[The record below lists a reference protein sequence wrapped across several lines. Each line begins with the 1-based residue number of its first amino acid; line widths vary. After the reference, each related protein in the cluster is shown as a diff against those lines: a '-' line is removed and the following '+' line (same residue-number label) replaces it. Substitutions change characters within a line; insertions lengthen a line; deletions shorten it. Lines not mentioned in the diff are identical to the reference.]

1 MHSRGS
7 GFFDFS
13 FSTLTIGNLLVAILF
28 FAVPSK
34 PMELGSVVIAIF
46 LLVDLII
53 IAAVSK
59 LRLEEGWVGTTSVI
73 WSTFIAFYTV
83 ITNRVVA
90 WGKREEEERLTGR
103 QETRRSLSEWLAV
116 FTATLIQIILVLVV
130 ILLTA
135 TLIIR
140 ARDAGVAA
148 PGERYLVDGDKY
160 AIHLACVGNDTYD
173 KQGNRLAT
181 VFVEGGEQPVED
193 TMLGWVHNAYT
204 NGTINR
210 YCFYDRPGI
219 AFSDNAPSP
228 HSAGMTSDAISDALV
243 SAGELGPWVLVS
255 AGVGGIYSRIFS
267 SRHKAEVQGIMLID
281 ALHEDLLASLAN
293 PSKGFLLWLRGVISP
308 LGWDRLFGA
317 IVNGRTPEDRV
328 YGKSA
333 YQTGKFIKAKLQES
347 LVADSLTKSEIS
359 QARHIQND
367 QTPVVVVSSGT
378 KTRNDQEWEKKQ
390 RLLTKLTNKLI
401 SWDIVNGAP
410 HEVWHTYDGRTILE
424 KRVGELLKAA

>member
-1 MHSRGS
+1 MHARGS

-28 FAVPSK
+28 FAIPSK
-34 PMELGSVVIAIF
+34 PMEVGSVAIAVF

-53 IAAVSK
+53 ITAVPK

-73 WSTFIAFYTV
+73 WSTLIAFYTV

-90 WGKREEEERLTGR
+90 WGKKEEEERLTGR
-103 QETRRSLSEWLAV
+103 QETRRSLAEWLAV
-116 FTATLIQIILVLVV
+116 FVATLIQIVLVV
-130 ILLTA
+130 VVVLLTA
-135 TLIIR
+135 TLIMR

-160 AIHLACVGNDTYD
+160 SIHLACVGNNTYD
-173 KQGNRLAT
+173 KYGKERPT
-181 VFVEGGEQPVED
+181 VLVEGGEQPVED
-193 TMLGWVHNAYT
+193 TMINWVHNAYV
-204 NGTINR
+204 NGTIDR
-210 YCFYDRPGI
+210 YCYYDRPGI

-228 HSAGMTSDAISDALV
+228 HSAGMTSDALSEALV
-243 SAGELGPWVLVS
+243 SADELGPWVLIS

-267 SRHKAEVQGIMLID
+267 SRHKAEVRGIMLID
-281 ALHEDLLASLAN
+281 ALHEDLLPDLGN

-317 IVNGRTPEDRV
+317 IFNGRTPEDRV

-347 LVADSLTKSEIS
+347 LVADSLTKSEVS

-367 QTPVVVVSSGT
+367 ETPVVIVSSGD
-378 KTRNDQEWEKKQ
+378 KTRQSDEWEKKQ
-390 RLLTKLTNKLI
+390 RLLTKITNKLV
-401 SWDIVNGAP
+401 SWDIVKGAP
-410 HEVWHTYDGRTILE
+410 HEVWHTYEGRSTLE
-424 KRVGELLKAA
+424 KRVGELLRAA